1 MSISA
6 VSSAVSGV
14 NAAFARLDASPARTA
29 RDPLANLAG
38 EAVELITAKTE
49 LAANVAVLRAADE
62 MTGTLLDMLA

>member
-14 NAAFARLDASPARTA
+14 NAAFARLDASAARTA

-49 LAANVAVLRAADE
+49 LAANVTVLRAADE